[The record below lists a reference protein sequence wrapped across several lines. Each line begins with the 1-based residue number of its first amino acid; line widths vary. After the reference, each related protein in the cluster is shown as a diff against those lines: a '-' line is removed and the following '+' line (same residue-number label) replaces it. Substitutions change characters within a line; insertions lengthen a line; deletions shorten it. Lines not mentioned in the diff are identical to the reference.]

1 MKSLYLAIREAS
13 KRWRGVHHWKQAMQ
27 ALQTLFSE
35 DRVPV
40 NA

>member
-13 KRWRGVHHWKQAMQ
+13 KRWRAMHHWKQAMQ
-27 ALQTLFSE
+27 TFQILFGE
-35 DRVPV
+35 DRAPV